1 MNAISDCCLMTTQVH
16 PPVATPTH
24 CRQRLEYNEL
34 VGYVSHEAANTCST
48 LVTVDSH
55 APNAN

>member
-1 MNAISDCCLMTTQVH
+1 MTTQVH

-24 CRQRLEYNEL
+24 CRLRLEYNEL